1 MSTPGDAPS
10 ERSPLLFARLIKIEH
25 SVYALPFAFAGAFLA
40 ELRFPGWWDLLWI
53 TVAMVGARSS
63 AMALNRLIDAGI
75 DARNPRT
82 AARELPAGKLR
93 RKDVWFFT
101 AVSVALLVIAAFQ
114 LSPPCRYLWP
124 IPLAAF
130 VAYPYSKRL
139 TALCHYALGLTLGL
153 APAAAWIA
161 VTGSVS
167 LEAVLLFLAVGLW
180 VGGFDVIYGIF
191 DLDFD
196 RREGL
201 HSVAVALGWRRA
213 LLVALLS
220 HVAAV
225 APARRGRGSAR
236 SRARLLDRPPRRRR
250 AARLV
255 ARRHRSPRARRG
267 RHGLHERQRC
277 RGPAV
282 RRRRHRRGAPAL
294 GTAAGVR
301 RRVSSRSSL
310 DTRDGTIAASAAP
323 CGDRGRRPT
332 ASPPGAEGKTDDVSA
347 EDSSE
352 HPHGLARPA
361 DAPRGSRPSSSSS
374 SSSSSASSSGSP
386 SPPPPPRRT
395 AAPAR
400 RPSRPPRRGPAPSIP
415 TSTASSA
422 TSLPAILEPGQV
434 AHAGVAQHLGRL
446 PQRAA
451 DGSARRAPRRREL
464 HPVPRR
470 EHDRRRA
477 RHRPPAARAPRR
489 DQRAGLRRL
498 PRQGLARRARRRP
511 ARSR

>member
-10 ERSPLLFARLIKIEH
+10 ERPLLFARLIKIEH

-40 ELRFPGWWDLLWI
+40 VLRFPGWWDLLWI

-130 VAYPYSKRL
+130 VAYPYSKRV

-161 VTGSVS
+161 VTGSVA

-225 APARRGRGSAR
+225 ALLAAVGALLGLGLVYWIGLLAVAALLGWSHVDIARRGLDAVGMGFMSVNGAVG
-236 SRARLLDRPPRRRR
+236 LLYG
-250 AARLV
+250 AVVIV
-255 ARRHRSPRARRG
+255 AV
-267 RHGLHERQRC
+267 L
-277 RGPAV
+277 
-282 RRRRHRRGAPAL
+282 L
-294 GTAAGVR
+294 
-301 RRVSSRSSL
+301 L
-310 DTRDGTIAASAAP
+310 
-323 CGDRGRRPT
+323 
-332 ASPPGAEGKTDDVSA
+332 
-347 EDSSE
+347 
-352 HPHGLARPA
+352 
-361 DAPRGSRPSSSSS
+361 
-374 SSSSSASSSGSP
+374 
-386 SPPPPPRRT
+386 
-395 AAPAR
+395 
-400 RPSRPPRRGPAPSIP
+400 
-415 TSTASSA
+415 
-422 TSLPAILEPGQV
+422 
-434 AHAGVAQHLGRL
+434 
-446 PQRAA
+446 
-451 DGSARRAPRRREL
+451 
-464 HPVPRR
+464 
-470 EHDRRRA
+470 
-477 RHRPPAARAPRR
+477 
-489 DQRAGLRRL
+489 
-498 PRQGLARRARRRP
+498 
-511 ARSR
+511 